1 MAKRFGAFLLGA
13 ALLSALFPKKPQP
26 AAAPEARPSRKSM
39 QKPLYALVQTHPQA
53 LVLAIS
59 DSPCD
64 LEKEMEELKAT
75 LDGPNSDAR
84 GHSFEI
90 QPACLL
96 QTKRDEFPRL
106 TNA

>member
-1 MAKRFGAFLLGA
+1 MEEQLA
-13 ALLSALFPKKPQP
+13 AATNAEGDADAEADSSAAEVSALEDEVATAKAK
-26 AAAPEARPSRKSM
+26 
-39 QKPLYALVQTHPQA
+39 LGDY
-53 LVLAIS
+53 
-59 DSPCD
+59 
-64 LEKEMEELKAT
+64 EKEMEELKAT